1 MALRRSYETWIS
13 GTKRISSCWKTSR
26 VHRNSSRA
34 TGRRFASAEKST
46 PLLRPKEGVNRATV
60 LRGDEWRK
68 LQHVDVV
75 VALAGGLNEDGALP
89 LWVQRRMDACEQVSN
104 EKSCKILC
112 TGGGTPHAPPFLGP
126 GGFVVHEGTAC
137 AQYLL
142 EKGVDPANILKEH
155 ASYDTIGNGYYVMTC
170 HAIPSSWTDLLVVT
184 SEFHMPRTVAIFEW
198 MFGLLDRDFNLSF
211 LEVSDVGID
220 ESLLAARKKKEYES
234 LQQLLGTIQR
244 LQTLPDLHKWLHEEH
259 RCYSVS
265 RQHEI
270 GYISPEVKNMLY

>member
-1 MALRRSYETWIS
+1 MHGNSWRTTRRSS
-13 GTKRISSCWKTSR
+13 ASDG
-26 VHRNSSRA
+26 NSV
-34 TGRRFASAEKST
+34 
-46 PLLRPKEGVNRATV
+46 PLLRRNERVNRATV
-60 LRGDEWRK
+60 LRRDEWRK
-68 LQHVDVV
+68 LEHVDVV
-75 VALAGGLNEDGALP
+75 VALAGGLNEDGTLP
-89 LWVQRRMDACEQVSN
+89 LWVQRRMDACEQVAN

-142 EKGVDPANILKEH
+142 EKGVDPACILKEH

-198 MFGLLDRDFNLSF
+198 MFGLLDRNFNLSF
-211 LEVSDVGID
+211 LEVSDAGID
-220 ESLLAARKKKEYES
+220 ESLLAARRKKEHES
-234 LQQLLGTIQR
+234 LRQLTETIQR
-244 LQTLPDLHKWLHEEH
+244 LQTLSDLHKWLHEEH
-259 RCYSVS
+259 RCYAVS